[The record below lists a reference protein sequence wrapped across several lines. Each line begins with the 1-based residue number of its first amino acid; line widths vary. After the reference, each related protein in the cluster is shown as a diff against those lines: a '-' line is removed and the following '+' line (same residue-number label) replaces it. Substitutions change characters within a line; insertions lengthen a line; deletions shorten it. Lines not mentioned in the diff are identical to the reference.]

1 MMNRETKTFV
11 QQHAKEDVRTLALQ
25 AKRYPEVD
33 MPVAIRQIAGRQIAE
48 RKIPSWAACEEIMYP
63 VHLSME
69 QCSSETTARYK
80 QKIIANHPSN
90 HRTLTDLT
98 GGLGVDCSFM
108 AECFEQVDY
117 VEQQESLCLLAQHNF
132 PQLGL
137 DKIAVHQANGIEYLR
152 KMEEVDWIFIDPA
165 RRDEHGNKTVSV
177 ADCEPNVAEL
187 EEELL
192 KKSKQVM
199 VKLSPMLDLS
209 SVLQTLKHV
218 QEVHVVSAQ
227 GECKEL
233 LLILGKEESKE
244 KTIHCVNLTA
254 NSEQPFCF
262 DKQHENEAKCTY
274 TNQPLKYLYEPH
286 ASILKA
292 GGYRSVAA
300 RFNLK
305 KLHPNSHLYT
315 SNEKIENFPGR
326 SFQIVDSFGF
336 GKKEIKRVM
345 GSEQKANIT
354 IRNFPGTVAELRKR
368 LKLSEG
374 GDCYLFA
381 TTLNNEQKII
391 LKTIKT

>member
-1 MMNRETKTFV
+1 MNRATKEFILK
-11 QQHAKEDVRTLALQ
+11 HAKEDVRRLALQ
-25 AKRYPEVD
+25 AKRYPDVD
-33 MPVAIRQIAGRQIAE
+33 MQEAIKQIAGRQIAT
-48 RKIPSWAACEEIMYP
+48 RKIPSWAACEEILYP

-80 QKIIANHPSN
+80 KQIIANHPTP

-108 AECFEQVDY
+108 AECFEQADY
-117 VEQQESLCLLAQHNF
+117 VEQQEALCLLAKHNF

-137 DKIAVHQANGIEYLR
+137 QKIAVHQTNGIDYL
-152 KMEEVDWIFIDPA
+152 KEMKVVDWIFIDPA

-192 KKSKQVM
+192 KKSKRVM

-209 SVLQTLKHV
+209 LALQTLKHV
-218 QEVHVVSAQ
+218 QEVHVVSAN

-233 LLILGKEESKE
+233 LLILSE
-244 KTIHCVNLTA
+244 KNNGECPIHCVNLTT
-254 NSEQPFCF
+254 NGEYHFCF
-262 DKQHENEAKCTY
+262 EKKKENEAQCTY
-274 TNQPLKYLYEPH
+274 TDQLQAYLYEPH

-292 GGYRSVAA
+292 GGYRSVAEQ
-300 RFNLK
+300 FNLK

-315 SNEKIENFPGR
+315 SDEWIEEFPGR
-326 SFQIVDSFGF
+326 GFRIVDSFGF
-336 GKKEIKRVM
+336 GKKEVKRAM

-374 GDCYLFA
+374 GECYLFA
-381 TTLNNEQKII
+381 TTLNNDQKII
-391 LKTIKT
+391 LKTIKA